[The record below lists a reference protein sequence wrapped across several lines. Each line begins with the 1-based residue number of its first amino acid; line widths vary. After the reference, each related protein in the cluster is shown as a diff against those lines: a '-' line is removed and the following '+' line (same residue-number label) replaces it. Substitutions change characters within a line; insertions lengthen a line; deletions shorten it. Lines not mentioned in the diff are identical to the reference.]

1 MPIYDYVC
9 AQCGRRIEVIHGVH
23 AAGPT
28 QCEQCGGALRKAV
41 SVPAIL
47 FKGSGWAKVD
57 ARAASSRAPSG
68 DGAAKSDKSDKPEG
82 DGAAKSPDSSAP
94 ATDKAGAS
102 TTAEPAAGSAD
113 AKGTSG

>member
-1 MPIYDYVC
+1 MPIYDYLC
-9 AQCGRRIEVIHGVH
+9 ARCGRRVEVIHGVH
-23 AAGPT
+23 VAGPT

-41 SVPAIL
+41 SVPAIV

-57 ARAASSRAPSG
+57 ARTTGARAPSG
-68 DGAAKSDKSDKPEG
+68 DGGAKSDKAEV

-94 ATDKAGAS
+94 AADKSDA
-102 TTAEPAAGSAD
+102 TPTAKPAAGSAD